1 MELIPLALLGAILGL
16 DVVSFPQAMI
26 SRPIVAATAGGAL
39 VGEPASGLLVG
50 ALLELIA
57 QDTLPFGASR
67 YPEWGSASVVGGA
80 LVSAYPANPA
90 GALALAVLGALAT
103 AWIGGWS
110 MIELRKLNARW
121 AGARRDA
128 IEAGSRNA
136 VVSLHLTGMS
146 ADFVRG
152 GVLTV
157 IAYIALHPIMQA
169 SVATWGADPT
179 LSRAVVVGVSLSIAL
194 SACWKLFHG
203 VSMAWWHFGAG
214 IALGIIVSLRMLSR

>member
-1 MELIPLALLGAILGL
+1 MDLVPLALLGAILGL

-39 VGEPASGLLVG
+39 VGDPASGLLVG
-50 ALLELIA
+50 AMLELIA

-80 LVSAYPANPA
+80 LLSDHPANPA

-110 MIELRKLNARW
+110 MIQLRKLNARW
-121 AGARRDA
+121 AGTRRDA
-128 IEAGSRNA
+128 IEAGSRDA
-136 VVSLHLTGMS
+136 VVSLHLTGMG
-146 ADFVRG
+146 ADLGRG
-152 GVLTV
+152 GALTA
-157 IAYIALHPIMQA
+157 IAYATLHPIMQA
-169 SVATWGADPT
+169 SVATWGADDT
-179 LSRAVVVGVSLSIAL
+179 LSRAVVIGVGVSIAL

-203 VSMAWWHFGAG
+203 VSIAWWQFGLG
-214 IALGIIVSLRMLSR
+214 LVLGIVVSMGRLSR